1 MNNIDKEPIY
11 YGDTLP
17 QVDVTTNKKDSDYS
31 NRVNLYRWAFNRNL
45 VPTSIEQLEEINR
58 QKELER
64 AEEHARTVSEKKDY
78 RGLAK
83 FMAGITMAPAV
94 SVIAP
99 AAKTVISDI
108 TGVGLPFW
116 RNVAKDVVAGS
127 LGSEAMN
134 LGSEITSGKTVDQ
147 IMNESLQQ
155 LGVNKT
161 VSNVISPF
169 FNPGGWLTWGLS
181 NKMYNNLRN
190 TFTPSGTNT
199 LKHSNISS
207 PTAISSLSE
216 KAPFPVAIDP
226 YHTYKPFH
234 RQMFEGMKNVQLQ
247 KRAFQSYGNYSWI
260 DHGIYD
266 NPDWKEFYETI
277 LKPLNPNSELPKTK
291 PRLVNFSNQSSFEG
305 LFIPEHNVSLID
317 LSGNKST
324 GIHEYISHGTDDFA
338 NHIPWERTFYQG
350 NDPLIPKY
358 FNNSLDWYEQRA
370 TVNEARFQIYSRL
383 KDELGRK
390 PTLDE
395 YQKYIDNLTD
405 HQVINNVLFKHPS
418 VRTPRNAYAYD
429 YYDHIKKNNTNSSK
443 IAEKLRYN
451 MKYIFGLPML
461 PMLNN
466 NRQEN

>member
-17 QVDVTTNKKDSDYS
+17 QVDVTTNKKDSNYS
-31 NRVNLYRWAFNRNL
+31 NRVNLYKWAFNRNL
-45 VPTSIEQLEEINR
+45 VPTSIEQLEEISR

-83 FMAGITMAPAV
+83 FMAGVTMAPAI

-134 LGSEITSGKTVDQ
+134 LGSEITSGKTIDQ

-190 TFTPSGTNT
+190 TFTPSSTNT
-199 LKHSNISS
+199 LN
-207 PTAISSLSE
+207 
-216 KAPFPVAIDP
+216 
-226 YHTYKPFH
+226 HTYKPFN

-247 KRAFQSYGNYSWI
+247 KRTFQSYGDYSWI

-291 PRLVNFSNQSSFEG
+291 PRLVNFSNQNSVTG
-305 LFIPEHNVSLID
+305 LFIPEHNMSLID
-317 LSGNKST
+317 FHDIVPNRNKVPT
-324 GIHEYISHGTDDFA
+324 IGAHEYISHGTDDFA
-338 NHIPWERTFYQG
+338 KSYQW
-350 NDPLIPKY
+350 NYLFHQPLDPMTPRI
-358 FNNSLDWYEQRA
+358 NNSLNWYEQRA
-370 TVNEARFQIYSRL
+370 TVNEARYQMYLRL
-383 KDELGRK
+383 KDKLGRK
-390 PTLDE
+390 PTLDDF
-395 YQKYIDNLTD
+395 QKYTDSLTD
-405 HQVINNVLFKHPS
+405 FELVNNVLFTQPYN
-418 VRTPRNAYAYD
+418 RIPRNAYADD
-429 YYDHIKKNNTNSSK
+429 YYNYVKNKNYSQTLG
-443 IAEKLRYN
+443 EKLRHN

-466 NRQEN
+466 NKQEN